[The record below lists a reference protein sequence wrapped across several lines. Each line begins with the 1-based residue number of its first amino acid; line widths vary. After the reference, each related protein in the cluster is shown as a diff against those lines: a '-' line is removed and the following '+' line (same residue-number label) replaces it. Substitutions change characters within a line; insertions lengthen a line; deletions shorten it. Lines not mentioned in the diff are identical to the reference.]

1 MKLLKSYIFPA
12 CMEIS
17 SRNNPTLLTAE
28 SSLPVRRPQTRR
40 KGDPSVIT
48 LLAAIIAAFFLLP
61 VSISRAQDPAAPMK
75 IGDVLKLPETSV
87 QTGVPVIVR
96 GLLTYYE
103 PGHRMAFLQ
112 DETGAIYL
120 HVVSAT
126 DVSAGDLVEVRGFV
140 DPGLAGTNI
149 RGANFDVNP
158 VIRRIGEAAYPEP
171 LHCESPDQ
179 LQAHPGALWSSV
191 TMTVRAVTLEGDRA
205 RLDGAGNSGVPI
217 FIAGVGGPSRLPTH
231 LEGMTVE
238 VRGVMAESPVSEM
251 PLIMQKQ
258 FLVPGMRHVIIP
270 PAEMERQFVLP
281 EIPIMDLR
289 WMPERVGSGKR
300 FRIQGGV
307 TWVKP
312 GEGFFMQEGTVPGW
326 VSCAMPESPA
336 LYQYVDCA
344 GVAASYQGAGILEG
358 AVWKPAETTGIP
370 ITPEI
375 IPREIMDQDLMHGRF
390 VTLEGE
396 VVEHYSGP
404 TEELTILSVEGETVL
419 CHLTTST
426 GIPGGERIVKDSRV
440 KVQGAWI
447 NRPGPAF
454 NTVGTLGAYHLL
466 MRSPDDL
473 SVIADPPFWNMK
485 RVLVILGCVL
495 TAKLL
500 GLAWLMTLRRRVKE
514 QAETIRETASR
525 QAVEEERVRIA
536 REWHDSFEQHF
547 AGLTMLLDGASS
559 TLSENTPMWTVLKR
573 ATRMADRS
581 RAEARQA
588 IWDLRASALH
598 SDDSFCRELEDGI
611 RRIWP
616 SETACELVIDCE
628 TTNVPRNFALHLL
641 RIAHEAVTNALKHSG
656 SALIEIT
663 CRREGDV
670 LRLSIRDEGTG
681 LEEGL
686 LDSATASGHFGVLG
700 MRERALRIDGNLEI
714 VSPPPGYKNGTLV
727 TVSVPSTTPS
737 HENNPHPSGR

>member
-1 MKLLKSYIFPA
+1 MAS
-12 CMEIS
+12 
-17 SRNNPTLLTAE
+17 
-28 SSLPVRRPQTRR
+28 
-40 KGDPSVIT
+40 
-48 LLAAIIAAFFLLP
+48 AIRGEETGAL
-61 VSISRAQDPAAPMK
+61 MK
-75 IGDVLKLPETSV
+75 IGEILKLPETSV
-87 QTGVPVIVR
+87 RTGVPVIVR

-120 HVVSAT
+120 HVVSPS
-126 DVSAGDLVEVRGFV
+126 DVAAGDQVEVRGFV
-140 DPGLAGTNI
+140 DPGWAGTNI
-149 RGANFDVNP
+149 RGASFDVNP
-158 VIRRIGEAAYPEP
+158 EIRRIGEAAYPEP
-171 LHCESPDQ
+171 VRCGSPDQ

-205 RLDGAGNSGVPI
+205 RLDGTGSSGVPVY
-217 FIAGVGGPSRLPTH
+217 IAAVGGPSRLPSH
-231 LEGMTVE
+231 LKGMTVE
-238 VRGVMAESPVSEM
+238 VRGVMAASPVSEK
-251 PLIMQKQ
+251 PLVMQNQ
-258 FLVPGMRHVIIP
+258 FLVPGTRHVIIP
-270 PAEMERQFVLP
+270 PAEMERQFDLQ

-307 TWVKP
+307 IWVKP

-326 VSCAMPESPA
+326 VSCAMPELPA

-358 AVWKPAETTGIP
+358 AVWKPAESTGIP

-375 IPREIMDQDLMHGRF
+375 IPRESMGQDLMQGRF
-390 VTLEGE
+390 VTIEGE

-419 CHLTTST
+419 CHLSTST
-426 GIPGGERIVKDSRV
+426 GTGGGERIVKDSRV

-485 RVLVILGCVL
+485 RVVIILGCVI

-500 GLAWLMTLRRRVKE
+500 AVVWLMTLRRRVKE

-525 QAVEEERVRIA
+525 QAVGEERVRIA

-581 RAEARQA
+581 RSEARQA
-588 IWDLRASALH
+588 IWDLRTSAFH
-598 SDDSFCRELEDGI
+598 GEDSFCRELEDGI

-616 SETACELVIDCE
+616 SETSCELVIDCE
-628 TTNVPRNFALHLL
+628 TVHVPRNISLHLL

-656 SALIEIT
+656 SAIIEVS
-663 CRREGDV
+663 CRREGEV
-670 LRLSIRDEGTG
+670 MRLSIRDEGTG
-681 LEEGL
+681 LEKGL

-714 VSPPPGYKNGTLV
+714 LSPPPGHKTGTLV
-727 TVSVPSTTPS
+727 TVSVPLPTPS
-737 HENNPHPSGR
+737 SHHENNPHPSGG